1 MKDYKEVHSQVEAN
15 REAREH
21 KEETAKL
28 AIMANAGVA
37 VGNIKAIRKE
47 KIGPEIQI
55 ENLDESNL
63 LGVTQAGII
72 YIYII

>member
-47 KIGPEIQI
+47 KIGPEIQ
-55 ENLDESNL
+55 N
-63 LGVTQAGII
+63 
-72 YIYII
+72 